1 MPLNTKLL
9 SVKISFKKFEITLML
24 KLGFDFF
31 KICWTAWIPSLWDIL
46 VYKERTSKETK

>member
-9 SVKISFKKFEITLML
+9 SVKISFIKVKITL
-24 KLGFDFF
+24 KQILGFDLFNF
-31 KICWTAWIPSLWDIL
+31 CLKTSIPSLRGIL

>member
-9 SVKISFKKFEITLML
+9 SVKIGFKKVKIDLML
-24 KLGFDFF
+24 ISSFDFLNF
-31 KICWTAWIPSLWDIL
+31 YLTVSIPSLWGIL